1 MGWMG
6 MLGMSWLST
15 IFHGINGD
23 AWNAKQADINRQFQ
37 ERMSNTAHQREV
49 ADLKAAGLNP
59 ILSSGGNGANSPSGS
74 TPAPSSGA
82 LGPINSAYSLYLQ
95 TQQMKNT
102 LSMQKAQIRNIQAQ
116 TRATEVSSSK
126 MLHSFSGGVTTPVGR
141 FGADYSDGNGTL
153 SDFIFQSLRRAD
165 QDFSAKQPFKYFVD
179 FYHSP
184 IYKSYKYLR
193 KRF

>member
-126 MLHSFSGGVTTPVGR
+126 GLLDIKNNGNSPWFRHYVGNEI
-141 FGADYSDGNGTL
+141 ASDAN
-153 SDFIFQSLRRAD
+153 SIYHNAKNYVYDKFFRH
-165 QDFSAKQPFKYFVD
+165 SAKSK
-179 FYHSP
+179 
-184 IYKSYKYLR
+184 
-193 KRF
+193 